1 MGPTSRDQ
9 RQPGC
14 RTIRPVV
21 VSWCVIVSIWPF
33 GKRRI
38 SFASRKFLDNT
49 RGMKKPLC
57 GSDGRV
63 TVGDQPHNWA
73 ACIAMGTGKGEDAA
87 RAGESH
93 MAESIFD
100 AITGGEPEGA
110 AAPASG
116 PHPVAATLYLS
127 AADKAALVKVSA
139 R

>member
-21 VSWCVIVSIWPF
+21 VSWWVIVSIWPF

-49 RGMKKPLC
+49 RGLEKSLC

-63 TVGDQPHNWA
+63 TGGDPPHNWA
-73 ACIAMGTGKGEDAA
+73 ARIAIGIETGEATA
-87 RAGESH
+87 RGG
-93 MAESIFD
+93 
-100 AITGGEPEGA
+100 ITHGRK
-110 AAPASG
+110 
-116 PHPVAATLYLS
+116 YLG
-127 AADKAALVKVSA
+127 
-139 R
+139 